1 MLVFSNVC
9 NHLRFKSFSFQLLL
23 RFVRS
28 DFRLYFVFVLRNI
41 SVFVSVNEI
50 ISISVSVSVNEYITA
65 VLCCR
70 ADSWQWRCRSN
81 IGLEAQWRLLHSVMY
96 SVVAGF
102 KSFDSYDQATII
114 RLGQSASRVV
124 LAAVHWYDVDLK
136 LFRNFLAWRS
146 SSLVTSS
153 PTDLFK
159 QQLID
164 YAESISSLDVD
175 PIEAALLNSLLII
188 ATGLF

>member
-1 MLVFSNVC
+1 MQYIVC
-9 NHLRFKSFSFQLLL
+9 A
-23 RFVRS
+23 
-28 DFRLYFVFVLRNI
+28 I
-41 SVFVSVNEI
+41 
-50 ISISVSVSVNEYITA
+50 A
-65 VLCCR
+65 V
-70 ADSWQWRCRSN
+70 
-81 IGLEAQWRLLHSVMY
+81 
-96 SVVAGF
+96 GF
-102 KSFDSYDQATII
+102 KSFDSEDQATII

-146 SSLVTSS
+146 SSLLTPSESS
-153 PTDLFK
+153 ATDLFK

-188 ATGLF
+188 ATGVFIMVIVLAEYC